1 MDINNAIKEV
11 IRHHW
16 YAIQESAWDFID
28 VDTLYTLRDIPIT
41 IENEKFHVMGDSDK
55 YYVLVRKSS
64 MDNDVIMF
72 GRVEGGNLEKTIE
85 RDIPRVGLAI
95 LAIRHIGDDQ
105 YMEDLL
111 ATRKEELLDQLIICF
126 GNERFT
132 LADGTSFILLELKE
146 AISNNPE
153 S

>member
-1 MDINNAIKEV
+1 MDINYAIKEV
-11 IRHHW
+11 IRRHW
-16 YAIQESAWDFID
+16 YAVQESAWDFID

-41 IENEKFHVMGDSDK
+41 IEGEKFHVMGDSDK

-72 GRVEGGNLEKTIE
+72 GRVEEGNLEKTIE
-85 RDIPRVGLAI
+85 RDIPKVGLAI
-95 LAIRHIGDDQ
+95 LAIRHISDDQ
-105 YMEDLL
+105 YMDDML

-126 GNERFT
+126 ENERFT
-132 LADGTSFILLELKE
+132 LADGTSFTLQELKQ
-146 AISNNPE
+146 SL